1 MIKIILPFSDTKSDR
16 IIPAAEEINSVEQA
30 CCSVFDTCMH
40 VLFILLTNYKSVRFC
55 SSHWERPGFRD
66 IFFFLS
72 RTVCVHKRNLHF
84 SLFFAVLQISV
95 QVLNQIIARVRE
107 LLPNLEANEETEQIN
122 KHFKN
127 TLEHLQLRMEAS
139 DTTVSYEGLVL

>member
-1 MIKIILPFSDTKSDR
+1 MIKIILPFSDTKSDIR

-40 VLFILLTNYKSVRFC
+40 VLFILLTNYKSVGFC

-84 SLFFAVLQISV
+84 SLFFCCVADICSSVESDHSQSPRTSSQLGSKRRNGADQQTLQ
-95 QVLNQIIARVRE
+95 
-107 LLPNLEANEETEQIN
+107 
-122 KHFKN
+122 
-127 TLEHLQLRMEAS
+127 EHP
-139 DTTVSYEGLVL
+139 